1 MQQLGKELNGLIT
14 KAIQF
19 NTKLDPFTTNEL
31 FLKWKNISNGEID
44 NINQFINIGIDIV
57 KLQNRY
63 SRSIKKSYSL
73 LNEYIDKYQKD
84 LENQTCINY
93 LSLARST
100 HLNDQKSL
108 QIIYDQIKVDSQV
121 EFSLLKY
128 CADLQCNDMQ
138 LVSQLIDHLHYK
150 IDASLL
156 NQYLYCLFVLFP
168 HDQSSLLINLI
179 KDMNVIELTP
189 SNFVLLSELYQNKNF
204 EIPEIWKI
212 GNQDSSLQKTK
223 QSHLQKEIQL
233 FLNMVNLPYE
243 QEKLIDDLYQ
253 IDFFLPQFNQILEV
267 NGPQHYVYDLE
278 QNNSKIFTGKHYY
291 KQICL
296 SALGYDVRNLCFLDF
311 YKARGVTAK
320 LIYLKSLLE

>member
-1 MQQLGKELNGLIT
+1 MQQLSKELNALIS

-31 FLKWKNISNGEID
+31 FLKWRSISNGEID

-63 SRSIKKSYSL
+63 SRNIKKSYSL
-73 LNEYIDKYQKD
+73 LNEYIQKYSKD
-84 LENQTCINY
+84 LQNQTCGNY

-100 HLNDQKSL
+100 HLNDQLSL
-108 QIIYDQIKVDSQV
+108 QLIYNQIKVDSGV
-121 EFSLLKY
+121 EFSVLKY
-128 CADLQCNDMQ
+128 CADLQCNDME
-138 LVSQLIDHLHYK
+138 LVSQLIDNLHYK
-150 IDASLL
+150 VDAQLL

-179 KDMNVIELTP
+179 KDKNVSEITP
-189 SNFVLLSELYQNKNF
+189 SNFLLMSELYQNKNIP
-204 EIPEIWKI
+204 IPESWKI
-212 GNQDSSLQKTK
+212 GGQDSILQKNK
-223 QSHLQKEIQL
+223 QSHLQKEVQL
-233 FLNMVNLPYE
+233 LLNVVNLSYE

-253 IDFFLPQFNQILEV
+253 IDFFLPQYNQILEV
-267 NGPQHYVYDLE
+267 NGPQHYVFDIE

-291 KQICL
+291 KQMCL

-320 LIYLKSLLE
+320 LIYLKSILE